1 MTPVIKS
8 LLLYLIILGLVTF
21 GAVVLSVS
29 NYYIYVAYLIIILI
43 VIFSRES
50 LRWGKSSLPGLLLG
64 SALIGAVFLVEIIA
78 GWIKVEGF
86 DFNPA
91 VLFQFLVLQVL
102 VSAGEELSFRGYIL
116 KNLIDETGIK
126 KGIIFSSIMFS
137 AIHIP
142 SIVYYRLDTSREI
155 IALAVVGLLGVLLAM
170 LYLVYGLMS
179 AIGFHFAWNFL
190 QYNIFALAL
199 SQPGLM
205 DSRILKTNFLTG
217 GNYGPEAGIT
227 GFVLV
232 FFALIIFIKKY
243 SNLVNPSERD
253 ES

>member
-8 LLLYLIILGLVTF
+8 LMLYLVILGLVAF

-29 NYYIYVAYLIIILI
+29 NYYIYFAYLVIILI

-64 SALIGAVFLVEIIA
+64 SALIGAVFLIEIIA

-91 VLFQFLVLQVL
+91 LFFQFLVLQVL

-126 KGIIFSSIMFS
+126 NGIILSSVMFS

-142 SIVYYRLDTSREI
+142 SIIYYRLDVSREI
-155 IALAVVGLLGVLLAM
+155 IALVVVGLIGVLLAM
-170 LYLVYGLMS
+170 LYLAYGLMS
-179 AIGFHFAWNFL
+179 TIGFHFAWNFL
-190 QYNIFALAL
+190 QYNVFALSL
-199 SQPGLM
+199 PQPGLM

-217 GNYGPEAGIT
+217 GSYGPEAGII
-227 GFVLV
+227 GFAVI
-232 FFALIIFIKKY
+232 FFALLILVNKY
-243 SNLVNPSERD
+243 SNLLNPSEMD

>member
-8 LLLYLIILGLVTF
+8 LLLYLMILGLVVF
-21 GAVVLSVS
+21 GAVVMSIS
-29 NYYIYVAYLIIILI
+29 NSYIYVSYLIIIL
-43 VIFSRES
+43 VVLYSGES
-50 LRWGKSSLPGLLLG
+50 LKWGKSLLPGLLLG

-91 VLFQFLVLQVL
+91 LFFQFLVLQVL

-116 KNLIDETGIK
+116 KNLIDEKGIK
-126 KGIIFSSIMFS
+126 NGIILSSVMFS

-142 SIVYYRLDTSREI
+142 SIVYYRLDVSREI
-155 IALAVVGLLGVLLAM
+155 IALAVVGLIGVLLAM
-170 LYLVYGLMS
+170 LYLAYGLMS
-179 AIGFHFAWNFL
+179 TIGFHFAWNFL
-190 QYNIFALAL
+190 QYNVFALAL
-199 SQPGLM
+199 TQPGLM

-217 GNYGPEAGIT
+217 GSYGPEAGIT
-227 GFVLV
+227 GFVVV

-243 SNLVNPSERD
+243 SNLFNTPERG
-253 ES
+253 EL

>member
-8 LLLYLIILGLVTF
+8 LLLYLMILGLVAF
-21 GAVVLSVS
+21 GAVAMSVS
-29 NYYIYVAYLIIILI
+29 NFYIYVSYLIIIL
-43 VIFSRES
+43 VVLYSGES
-50 LRWGKSSLPGLLLG
+50 LKWGKSPLSGLLLG
-64 SALIGAVFLVEIIA
+64 SVLIGAVFLAEIIA
-78 GWIKVEGF
+78 GWVKVEGF

-142 SIVYYRLDTSREI
+142 SIVYYKLDVSREI
-155 IALAVVGLLGVLLAM
+155 IALAVVGLIGVLLAI
-170 LYLVYGLMS
+170 LYLAYGLMS
-179 AIGFHFAWNFL
+179 TIGFHFAWNFL
-190 QYNIFALAL
+190 QYNVFALSL

-205 DSRILKTNFLTG
+205 DSRIVRTNYLTG
-217 GNYGPEAGIT
+217 GSYGPEAGII
-227 GFVLV
+227 GFVVV
-232 FFALIIFIKKY
+232 FFALFIFIKKH
-243 SNLVNPSERD
+243 SNLVNTPERG
-253 ES
+253 EL